1 MAATMRR
8 IHKDLSTATKETNEF
23 FTLDPDIENTASGNK
38 CKGIIFGHSNSYKGG
53 LFHFEIILLY
63 KYL

>member
-23 FTLDPDIENTASGNK
+23 FVPHHRLK
-38 CKGIIFGHSNSYKGG
+38 
-53 LFHFEIILLY
+53 
-63 KYL
+63 